1 MSHTTGCMLLSLSAL
16 ILLCSVLLLLY
27 RRYPLHLIYRSK
39 TDLQDMF
46 DGISDPLVVITED
59 FIVKRANK
67 AYTILID
74 KDFSEIIG
82 SNCYQLL
89 RSRTSPCK
97 DCQLKLSMQSHTSKT
112 IERTQH
118 PNKNNTIS
126 ITFSPCKFTFANKGS
141 VIEHIRDISLLEQ
154 LKHDLQAK
162 NHSLAQTMKHLRNAQ
177 QNIHDELQLARNIQQ
192 GILPTKAP
200 ATKGLK
206 LAHTYHPVTDV
217 GGDLYDFIKFSSQ
230 RLGVFIGDASGHG
243 LAAAFIGT
251 ISKMSLYNHGRIE
264 IDVNELLAKINDDL
278 INNVHSGHYLTCFW
292 GIFDVAAKTFTF
304 SRAGHPMPVQ
314 IKKDGTI
321 IQLKSDGTFLGI
333 IPQISFEKCT
343 VSYDIGDRFYLF
355 TDGIYEV
362 DVPGGK
368 NDEMLGC
375 DNFVKVLASC
385 SKTPFSK
392 VMSSIHNQ
400 LSGYI
405 YNDDYTLIAI
415 ETTAS

>member
-1 MSHTTGCMLLSLSAL
+1 
-16 ILLCSVLLLLY
+16 
-27 RRYPLHLIYRSK
+27 
-39 TDLQDMF
+39 MF
-46 DGISDPLVVITED
+46 DGIGDPLVVITEEY
-59 FIVKRANK
+59 IVKRANR
-67 AYTILID
+67 AYTILVD
-74 KDFSEIIG
+74 KSFSETIG
-82 SNCYQLL
+82 STCYQLL
-89 RSRTSPCK
+89 RSRTTPCK
-97 DCQLKLSMQSHTSKT
+97 DCRLKLAMQNHMPKT

-118 PNKNNTIS
+118 PDKKKTLS
-126 ITFSPCKFTFANKGS
+126 ITFSPCNLTFSGKGS

-162 NHSLAQTMKHLRNAQ
+162 NHSLAQTMKHLRDAQ

-192 GILPTKAP
+192 GILPTEAP

-217 GGDLYDFIKFSSQ
+217 GGDLYDFIKFPSK

-243 LAAAFIGT
+243 LAAAFVGT
-251 ISKMSLYNHGRIE
+251 ISKMSLYNHGHIE
-264 IDVNELLAKINDDL
+264 TETNELLAKINDDL

-292 GIFDVAAKTFTF
+292 GIFDVTAQTFTF

-314 IKKDGTI
+314 IKADGTVI
-321 IQLKSDGTFLGI
+321 PLKSDGTFLGI
-333 IPQISFEKCT
+333 IPQVSFEKCT

-362 DVPGGK
+362 DIPGGK

-375 DNFVKVLASC
+375 DNFVKLLASC
-385 SKTPFSK
+385 NKTPFSK

-400 LSGYI
+400 LCDYV

-415 ETTAS
+415 ETIAS